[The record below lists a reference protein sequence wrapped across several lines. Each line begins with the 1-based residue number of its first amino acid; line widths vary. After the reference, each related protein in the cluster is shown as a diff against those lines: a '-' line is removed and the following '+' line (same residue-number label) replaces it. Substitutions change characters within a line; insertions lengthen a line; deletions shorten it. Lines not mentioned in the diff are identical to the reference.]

1 MTTENTGGARTYSL
15 AQRLADAH
23 NIPGYRVSFT
33 DEEAERLGAFDEDAI
48 SETDALAASFH
59 NPDIIE
65 EVEAELAQ

>member
-33 DEEAERLGAFDEDAI
+33 DEEAERLGAFDEDAL
-48 SETDALAASFH
+48 SDASAMEGSYF
-59 NPDIIE
+59 NPEFIA
-65 EVEAELAQ
+65 EVEDELRR